1 MRTKSL
7 IWLASAALAL
17 GAALVASGNA
27 VAMRGDDVAK
37 DRYVDMVVELLRKHV
52 VAMRWILDHDIKYSD
67 NMVRHA
73 HAFERAFG
81 MIGPMEYHAAEA
93 AALAKGLPESE
104 RFTEQQFEDLAE
116 ESMRQIHALERAA
129 ARYLRDKDEQ
139 RMRESID
146 AVIDSCGACHLRL
159 PKGTTPPV
167 WQGLRE

>member
-1 MRTKSL
+1 MRTKL
-7 IWLASAALAL
+7 LTWLVSAT
-17 GAALVASGNA
+17 LVAGIAFGISGNA
-27 VAMRGDDVAK
+27 VAMRGDDAAK
-37 DRYVDMVVELLRKHV
+37 DRYVDMVVELLRNHV

-93 AALAKGLPESE
+93 AALAMGLPESE
-104 RFTEQQFEDLAE
+104 RFTEQQFEGLAD

-129 ARYLRDKDEQ
+129 ARYLRDGDKQ

-167 WQGLRE
+167 WQGLKQ